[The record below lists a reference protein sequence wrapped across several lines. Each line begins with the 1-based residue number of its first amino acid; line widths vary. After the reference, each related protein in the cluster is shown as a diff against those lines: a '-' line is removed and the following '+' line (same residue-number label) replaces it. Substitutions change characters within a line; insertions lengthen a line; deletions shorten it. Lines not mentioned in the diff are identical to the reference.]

1 MIGENMRLLRK
12 SNGMSQQELAD
23 RLGVSARSL
32 IRYESGERIPDAEFA
47 GRIAE
52 VFGVPVGE
60 LYGSGDEFVCDAGR
74 LYGPRGK
81 QQARRCIKQTEA
93 LFAGGELSD
102 SDKEAF
108 FKAIT
113 EIYWESKER
122 AKKKYSPK
130 KYSGSDAD

>member
-12 SNGMSQQELAD
+12 SRGISQQDLAEK
-23 RLGVSARSL
+23 LGVSARSL
-32 IRYESGERIPDAEFA
+32 IRYESGERMPDAEFA
-47 GRIAE
+47 GRIAA
-52 VFGVPVGE
+52 VLGVPVGE
-60 LYGSGDEFVCDAGR
+60 LYGSGDEFVCDAAK

-81 QQARRCIKQTEA
+81 QQALRCIEQTEA

-102 SDKEAF
+102 TDKEAF

-122 AKKKYSPK
+122 AQKKYAK
-130 KYSGSDAD
+130 KNNAGGETD